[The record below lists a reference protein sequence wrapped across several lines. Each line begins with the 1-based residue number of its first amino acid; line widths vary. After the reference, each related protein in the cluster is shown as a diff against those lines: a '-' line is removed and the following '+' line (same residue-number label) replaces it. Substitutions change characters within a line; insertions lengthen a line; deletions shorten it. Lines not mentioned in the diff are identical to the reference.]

1 MGIVFLLGIVV
12 AWALTIPLLS
22 SLTQTHS
29 SEQIVFLRFVISC
42 VFMLPFAKFNRK
54 DIINGMIMGIIG
66 VTAYILQALGLE
78 SGDVTN
84 GSLIIVLPVVVVPL
98 LSTIF
103 FGEKVSTK
111 EILAAA
117 VCFIGILVSFGFQ
130 IANFS
135 TADTMTT
142 IAMLI
147 NSFYM
152 IVIAK
157 RSGEN
162 VYSFAFW
169 QILTC
174 TIASFLVCLVS
185 PREFSIQVNTEIIF
199 LALGA
204 TLFPIIAQ
212 PLAQK
217 KISATIASIVFSLE
231 LVLALVFNF
240 LYLSVLPNT
249 NQMIGAGL
257 ICLAFVASIV
267 KKK

>member
-1 MGIVFLLGIVV
+1 MI
-12 AWALTIPLLS
+12 
-22 SLTQTHS
+22 
-29 SEQIVFLRFVISC
+29 
-42 VFMLPFAKFNRK
+42 PFARFNRK
-54 DIINGMIMGIIG
+54 DIVNGVIMGVVG

-98 LSTIF
+98 LSAVF
-103 FGEKVSTK
+103 FREKVSTK
-111 EILAAA
+111 EILAAT
-117 VCFIGILVSFGFQ
+117 VCFLGILVSFGFK

-135 TADTMTT
+135 TADMLTT
-142 IAMLI
+142 TAMMI
-147 NSFYM
+147 NSIYM
-152 IVIAK
+152 IIIAK
-157 RSGEN
+157 RSGDN

-174 TIASFLVCLVS
+174 TITSFLVCLAS
-185 PREFSIQVNTEIIF
+185 PRDFSPQFNSEIIF

-231 LVLALVFNF
+231 LVLALAFNF
-240 LYLSVLPNT
+240 LYLNVLPTT